1 MKNYLFS
8 RIKKRQYTLFFF
20 DILVI
25 LLAVFLSYTIRVYL
39 NVENPTLEMVLSR
52 FSPWQ
57 IIVIACHLF
66 TLYLLDQYNLN
77 RIVNRI
83 RSSLMVVLSVGL
95 AGLFI
100 SGVFFFLPKYVFGRQ
115 VLLIHLV
122 VLSVCMVLWR
132 LLFSK
137 IVLRSE
143 GAKRLA
149 VVGDGQIVSSF
160 IEEMSHMPN
169 CGFEISSLHV
179 SNSSSNGDCCF
190 PPSLASHENVLAL
203 LHSDDF
209 DALAFDSTCGSFTDD
224 EIRLILQLK
233 YRGKTVYDLP
243 TLYKNLTGKVPLSY
257 IDGRWLLA
265 SDGLQGELSIP
276 YVRTKRVFDILLAL
290 ALLVIT
296 SLPFVMIAV
305 AIKLG
310 NKGNAFFVQE
320 RLGVGKKPFKCVKFR
335 TMVQDA
341 EAKSGPVWSRGKDP
355 RITRVGRFLRKSRLD
370 ELPQFWNIL
379 KGEMSF
385 VGPRPIREHFA
396 NKLVEK
402 IPFYGLR
409 FSVKP
414 GLSGW
419 AQVNYDYAGSEEGQF
434 EKFQYELFYIQN
446 ISFFL
451 DLLVV
456 IKTIQNVFRGSGM

>member
-1 MKNYLFS
+1 MKDYLFS
-8 RIKKRQYTLFFF
+8 YTKKRQYGLFLC

-25 LLAVFLSYTIRVYL
+25 SLAIFVSYAIRVYL
-39 NVENPTLEMVLSR
+39 NQENPTLDMVLSR

-57 IIVIACHLF
+57 ILVIVSHLF

-83 RSSLMVVLSVGL
+83 RSSLMVVLSVWL
-95 AGLFI
+95 AGLII

-122 VLSVCMVLWR
+122 VLSICMVLWR

-137 IVLRSE
+137 IVLRSK

-160 IEEMSHMPN
+160 IEEMAHMSN

-179 SNSSSNGDCCF
+179 SNSPSNGACSF

-203 LHSDDF
+203 LDSDDF
-209 DALAFDSTCGSFTDD
+209 DALAFDSTCGSFTDN
-224 EIRLILQLK
+224 EIRRILQLK
-233 YRGKTVYDLP
+233 YRDKTVYDLP

-276 YVRTKRVFDILLAL
+276 YVRTKRVFDILLAST
-290 ALLVIT
+290 LLVIT
-296 SLPFVMIAV
+296 SPLFVMIA
-305 AIKLG
+305 AATKLDSRG
-310 NKGNAFFVQE
+310 SVFFVQE
-320 RLGVGKKPFKCVKFR
+320 RLGIGKKAFRCVKFR
-335 TMVQDA
+335 TMVEDA
-341 EAKSGPVWSRGKDP
+341 EAKSGPVWSTGKDP

-370 ELPQFWNIL
+370 ELPQFWNVL
-379 KGEMSF
+379 KGDMSF

-396 NKLVEK
+396 NKLAEK

-419 AQVNYDYAGSEEGQF
+419 AQVNHDYAGSEEGQL

-456 IKTIQNVFRGSGM
+456 FKTVQKMFRGGGM